1 MCQSFTKASS
11 WKTARTD
18 AGRSAVR
25 ATVENLISEDWV
37 SDKDGRKRRRSKA
50 IEP

>member
-25 ATVENLISEDWV
+25 AMVETLILEDLV
-37 SDKDGRKRRRSKA
+37 TDKGGRR
-50 IEP
+50 